1 MECSREWRHQE
12 PLLVP
17 RLSRHL
23 VPFVPAVCWPR
34 SLAAGRRRNV
44 TYGCPGAKKAGR
56 AAATIA
62 TVMK

>member
-1 MECSREWRHQE
+1 M
-12 PLLVP
+12 
-17 RLSRHL
+17 
-23 VPFVPAVCWPR
+23 PFVPAVCWPR